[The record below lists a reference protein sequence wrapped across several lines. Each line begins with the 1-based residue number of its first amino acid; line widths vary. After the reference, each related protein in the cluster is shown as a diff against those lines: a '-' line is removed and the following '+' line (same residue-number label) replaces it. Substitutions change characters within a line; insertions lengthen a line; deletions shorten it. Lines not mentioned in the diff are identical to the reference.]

1 MRLRKKKRLL
11 LFGGQALGFV
21 LWSTNFTNRRSA
33 QLIDTNSRS
42 AELIFDYADLHGL
55 RIDGCDLFKGVVGQG
70 ALKLGDDGVAL
81 CIGSCERYLVLVVL
95 F

>member
-1 MRLRKKKRLL
+1 M
-11 LFGGQALGFV
+11 GFV
-21 LWSTNFTNRRSA
+21 LWSTNY
-33 QLIDTNSRS
+33 TNSRS

-81 CIGSCERYLVLVVL
+81 CVGYCERYLVLVVL